1 MHLLFLS
8 LLHKGAEDI
17 FKVFKLPIWFS
28 ASCLQV
34 WQTLFTSYDIAL
46 TIGNIGNCHFEKR
59 DVNCGVQLRCH
70 QKHRIFASGPSK
82 SIHIGSGSSKS
93 IHIGTG
99 PSKSIYTHLRLANFI
114 VTHCTVHAEL
124 AITYLCV
131 LLNISEYIEIYL
143 LQVAPQIYLLS
154 KLWNLLD
161 RILHSWLVVKVS
173 RRRKDEFDTFE
184 FLEPSYFVSPFSEG
198 LYYLG
203 CQDLIK

>member
-93 IHIGTG
+93 IHIGSG
-99 PSKSIYTHLRLANFI
+99 PSKSIYTHLGLANFI

-131 LLNISEYIEIYL
+131 LLNIS
-143 LQVAPQIYLLS
+143 APSCSSDLS
-154 KLWNLLD
+154 V
-161 RILHSWLVVKVS
+161 I
-173 RRRKDEFDTFE
+173 
-184 FLEPSYFVSPFSEG
+184 
-198 LYYLG
+198 
-203 CQDLIK
+203 